1 MTRPIDLV
9 GVVGCGTMGAGI
21 AELCA
26 RSGLDV
32 RVMVSSTGSAEAG
45 RRRITGVLDRGV
57 RKGTVTE
64 AAREAALAR
73 ISFTTDL
80 IDLADRQLVVE
91 SVPEQPD
98 VKIDLFRQLDKV
110 VEDEDAILASN
121 TSSIPI
127 VRLARAAGRPHRVV
141 GTHFFNPV
149 AMLPLVELTGS
160 ALTDE
165 GTLAAAEEFLVDVLG
180 KQVIRTP
187 DQAGFVVNAMLI
199 PYLLSA
205 IRLVD
210 SGLVSIETVDQAMV
224 QGCSH
229 PLGPLRLAD
238 LIGLDVIAAVADAM
252 YEEFRQPQYAASP
265 RLRRMVEG
273 GMVGKKSGRG
283 FYKDY

>member
-32 RVMVSSTGSAEAG
+32 RVMVSSTASAEAG

-180 KQVIRTP
+180 KQVIRAP

>member
-180 KQVIRTP
+180 KQVIRAP